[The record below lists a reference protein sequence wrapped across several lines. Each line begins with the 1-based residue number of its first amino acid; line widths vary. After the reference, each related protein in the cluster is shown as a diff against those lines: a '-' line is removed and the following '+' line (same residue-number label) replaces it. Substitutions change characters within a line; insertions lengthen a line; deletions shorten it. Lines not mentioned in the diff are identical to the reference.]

1 MTFLQ
6 PLTRIHWLTC
16 IHWMGESVPSARTHT
31 RMDGRER
38 DTRMDTY
45 SHPYENDEWTF
56 TTINTHPAKKITYMQ
71 VLSDWSRAYGCHQ
84 LLNNINARRACFPI
98 STLFHYS
105 KDLRKVTGRGSCTFI
120 DSDDL
125 NFYGHPRCTNLTSFL
140 GSETSQLS
148 QQLDKHR
155 RGRPRTES
163 FHHDAF
169 RYYHHSNI
177 IRNILFY
184 IILTIDIEALL
195 STLSSPCCLC
205 STWARGRYRC
215 APQDW

>member
-1 MTFLQ
+1 M
-6 PLTRIHWLTC
+6 
-16 IHWMGESVPSARTHT
+16 
-31 RMDGRER
+31 
-38 DTRMDTY
+38 
-45 SHPYENDEWTF
+45 
-56 TTINTHPAKKITYMQ
+56 
-71 VLSDWSRAYGCHQ
+71 
-84 LLNNINARRACFPI
+84 LNNINVRRACSPI
-98 STLFHYS
+98 PALILYS
-105 KDLRKVTGRGSCTFI
+105 KDLRKVTGEVLALF

-125 NFYGHPRCTNLTSFL
+125 NFYGHPRCTHLTPFL

-177 IRNILFY
+177 IRNTLFY

-205 STWARGRYRC
+205 STWPRGRYRC
-215 APQDW
+215 APQDGGIAGTLPWCSGPCTCHDVCSPWAPSRG